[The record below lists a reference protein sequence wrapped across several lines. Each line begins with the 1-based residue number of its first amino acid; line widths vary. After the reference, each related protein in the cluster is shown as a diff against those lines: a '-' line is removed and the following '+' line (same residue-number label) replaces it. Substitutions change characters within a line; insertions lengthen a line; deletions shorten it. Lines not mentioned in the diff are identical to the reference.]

1 MADKPRNIVLTGY
14 DDIFETDE
22 SRREAARE
30 QVQMIAIKDL
40 HPFRDHPFRVVDD
53 EAMLRT
59 VESVSQFG
67 VIVPAIVRPR
77 EEGGYEIVSGHRR
90 KHAAELAGIEEIP
103 AIVRDL
109 DDDAATILMVDS
121 NLQRESLLP
130 SERAWAYR
138 MKVEAIRHQGERAD
152 LTSVQIEQKLGSRAK
167 VALEAGESEAQVQR
181 YIRLTYLLP
190 DFLDM
195 VDSGK
200 MGFNAAVELSYL
212 DDQQQFDFLD
222 AMEYSQNVPS
232 LSQAQRIK
240 QLCQEG
246 EVSAD
251 VMKEVMMEDKKPPE
265 DKVTLK
271 GKVLRKYFPKNYTP
285 EQMESVI
292 LKLLKQWQRKRQ
304 HDQEL

>member
-90 KHAAELAGIEEIP
+90 KHAAELAGLEEIP

-271 GKVLRKYFPKNYTP
+271 GKTLRKFFPKNYTP

>member
-246 EVSAD
+246 EVSTD
-251 VMKEVMMEDKKPPE
+251 VLKEVMMEDKKPPE

-271 GKVLRKYFPKNYTP
+271 GKVLRKFFPKNYTP

-292 LKLLKQWQRKRQ
+292 LKLLKQWQKKRQ